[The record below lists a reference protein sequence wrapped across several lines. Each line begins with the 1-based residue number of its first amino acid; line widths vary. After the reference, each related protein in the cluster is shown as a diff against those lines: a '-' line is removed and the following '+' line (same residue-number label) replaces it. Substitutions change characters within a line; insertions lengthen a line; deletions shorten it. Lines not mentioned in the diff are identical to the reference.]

1 MDPMPYF
8 YYIYKK
14 ITLLVRFIIF
24 SSIDLYYVTGF
35 NLLMIHDSKDSKD
48 SKSSHEEKET
58 PILRIHA

>member
-35 NLLMIHDSKDSKD
+35 NLLMIHDSKDSK
-48 SKSSHEEKET
+48 SSHEEKET

>member
-35 NLLMIHDSKDSKD
+35 NLLMIHDSKDSK
-48 SKSSHEEKET
+48 SSHEEKET
-58 PILRIHA
+58 PILRVHA

>member
-24 SSIDLYYVTGF
+24 SSIDLYYVTRF
-35 NLLMIHDSKDSKD
+35 NLLMIHDSKD